1 MVPATEPPTQNE
13 LEALA
18 ELDPLALRTR
28 DPRDPAGGSGRLA
41 RSPRRQMTPVAV
53 PQLSIEQVVDAVPDG
68 CTVAL
73 GGIRLE
79 RRPMAL
85 VQALVDA
92 GRRDLTVVAFLGS
105 LDVELLL
112 AAGAVAELHAPGV
125 GLDAAGLAPCY
136 RAARQDGSVR
146 FVEWSEG
153 LLLTSLEAAARG
165 VPSAP
170 AWMGLGSDLPAVN
183 PWLRPGTDPFEG
195 TPVMHVRA
203 LTIDVALLH
212 VPEVDRE
219 GNLYVAGDLGAD
231 ALLARAASAPSPP
244 PSARAGATRSG
255 PRSRG
260 CGSREPSRPPAG
272 RGRAAATRTTE
283 SISTWRA
290 TLGEGPLD
298 GGAEAVVTMGA

>member
-1 MVPATEPPTQNE
+1 
-13 LEALA
+13 
-18 ELDPLALRTR
+18 
-28 DPRDPAGGSGRLA
+28 
-41 RSPRRQMTPVAV
+41 MTPVPGPAIG
-53 PQLSIEQVVDAVPDG
+53 IEEIVDAVPDG
-68 CTVAL
+68 STVAL
-73 GGIRLE
+73 GGIRLQ

-85 VQALVDA
+85 ARALVDA

-170 AWMGLGSDLPAVN
+170 AWMGLGSDLPALN

-203 LTIDVALLH
+203 LAIDVALLH

-231 ALLARAASAPSPP
+231 ALLARAAQRTFVAAERTCERDPQ
-244 PSARAGATRSG
+244 
-255 PRSRG
+255 
-260 CGSREPSRPPAG
+260 
-272 RGRAAATRTTE
+272 RAAVSRLWVTGTVE
-283 SISTWRA
+283 I
-290 TLGEGPLD
+290 P
-298 GGAEAVVTMGA
+298 GGAWPCGCHPDYGVDLDAVRRWVRDPSTEALRPS